1 MDEVMSRGMEREL
14 EAGRW
19 EGTRF
24 YLVHA
29 CRCCLV
35 TERKQIESRKQ
46 ESTSPFLFLA
56 LRSFTIQA
64 QAAHKH
70 TTSLCLHFRLRHSLS
85 KKPRP
90 SSAVTTATVLLP
102 ERPRGGES
110 RDTLRQKS
118 THKSSDGGQ
127 TRKRKHSDQLRSA
140 VQTPHVQPAWRL

>member
-1 MDEVMSRGMEREL
+1 MG
-14 EAGRW
+14 W

-90 SSAVTTATVLLP
+90 SSAVTTAAVLLP

-110 RDTLRQKS
+110 RDKLRQKS
-118 THKSSDGGQ
+118 TQ
-127 TRKRKHSDQLRSA
+127 EQRRWRNEENYQVKRVSDQLLSA